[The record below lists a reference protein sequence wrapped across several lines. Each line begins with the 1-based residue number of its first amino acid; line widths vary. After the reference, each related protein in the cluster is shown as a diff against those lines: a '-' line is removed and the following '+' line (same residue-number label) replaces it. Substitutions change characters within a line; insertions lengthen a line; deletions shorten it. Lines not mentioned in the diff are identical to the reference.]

1 MKFYKFLFILL
12 FISHVSKSYS
22 DDHDG
27 ILNYLKESDKYSYFF
42 KLIKKANYEKL
53 FIKEAKFKKVL
64 YIPDNDAFDRL
75 PLRLQK
81 YIWNETDNEAAK
93 KIIRT
98 HLYTGSVKQV
108 FKDPNKK
115 VVIVERIELNG
126 ERVKIYSNSDL
137 FVKDM
142 VNKKKA
148 IIKDDIEIVPVSC
161 VMYLQPSFSDE
172 RLNSKEKRES
182 FVTSCCMLSDEEIDS
197 FMKGDTI

>member
-1 MKFYKFLFILL
+1 MKVIKLLFILF
-12 FISHVSKSYS
+12 FISLISKSYS
-22 DDHDG
+22 NDHEG
-27 ILNYLKESDKYSYFF
+27 VLTYLKESDKYSYFF

-53 FIKEAKFKKVL
+53 FMKEAKFKKVL
-64 YIPDNDAFDRL
+64 YIPDNDAFDKL

-81 YIWNETDNEAAK
+81 YIWDETGNEAAK
-93 KIIRT
+93 KIIKT

-115 VVIVERIELNG
+115 VVIVERLELNG
-126 ERVKIYSNSDL
+126 EKIKIYSNNDL

-148 IIKDDIEIVPVSC
+148 IIKDDVEIIPISC
-161 VMYLQPSFSDE
+161 VMYLQPSYSDN
-172 RLNSKEKRES
+172 RLSALEKRES